1 MEIGGWLFFVR
12 NEDITKFIR
21 EVMEYNKSAMLFL
34 NFLSLSLESNN
45 QGGAICKLKE
55 PKKILETV
63 GVGIVRLILWGVR

>member
-1 MEIGGWLFFVR
+1 MLFFVR

-45 QGGAICKLKE
+45 QGGAISKLKE